1 MVSEWPEMSFE
12 LDCNTNMEDLLTPQE
27 AAQRKGVAVQ
37 TIYKAIAESRLPSQR
52 VLGRIGLRPGDVE
65 AYQPGSYGEAKRA
78 RRSRG
83 PGRRKTSQAAESRC
97 AFITDEG
104 EVFEIPDGP
113 TDLGR
118 ACAVASEQAFSRFWA
133 SPEDEAAWGDS

>member
-1 MVSEWPEMSFE
+1 
-12 LDCNTNMEDLLTPQE
+12 MENLLTPQE

-37 TIYKAIAESRLPSQR
+37 TIYKAIAERRLPSER
-52 VLGRIGLRPGDVE
+52 VLGRIGLRPGDVD
-65 AYQPGSYGEAKRA
+65 AYQPGSYGGAKRT

-83 PGRRKTSQAAESRC
+83 PGRRKASQAPEARC

-113 TDLGR
+113 ADLGA
-118 ACAVASEQAFSRFWA
+118 ACAVASEKAFSRFWA
-133 SPEDEAAWGDS
+133 SPEDEAAWANS